1 MNSPAEKLQN
11 LEKIGSL
18 KREPTSREEI
28 QGFLSAARTYLQDS
42 QNPGNSPASRFQ
54 LAYSAAHALA
64 LVALRAHGYRPA
76 QSKGHRAIVFQS
88 LPITV
93 GADESIWVTLD
104 KAHTRRNASEY
115 EGIVEA
121 TESDATDLALTAQ
134 TLYDLLLSWLQKNR
148 KGLEC

>member
-1 MNSPAEKLQN
+1 M
-11 LEKIGSL
+11 L

-28 QGFLSAARTYLQDS
+28 QDFLAGALTYLQDS
-42 QNPGNSPASRFQ
+42 KNLGNSAASRFQ

-64 LVALRAHGYRPA
+64 LVALRAHGYRPT
-76 QSKGHRAIVFQS
+76 QGKGHRAIVFQT
-88 LPITV
+88 LPLTV

-121 TESDATDLALTAQ
+121 TESDAADLALTTQ
-134 TLYDLLLSWLQKNR
+134 KLYDLLLSWIQKNR
-148 KGLEC
+148 PEAV